1 MFVINYQHGQKII
14 QMKKEVIIFMP
25 SIEGGGVEKNLFLV
39 SNYLAKRI
47 KSLRVITI
55 SKKYKKKFSKSV
67 KLISLESDIWDNF
80 SRRIKYF
87 LSIVLLI
94 NEILKNKNIV
104 VMSFQA
110 NIYCI
115 LICKLFSIKVIS
127 RSNSAPIGWSQN
139 FFKKKIFGIGLK
151 LADKIIVNSIEFKR
165 DLKKEFNV
173 NATCI
178 YNPLNRNE
186 ILTKSKKKSVR
197 IFKTKDKLRIL
208 NIGRFTDQK
217 DQLTLLKSLNNL
229 KNDIGFEA
237 CIVGRGKLKKKL
249 QKYVAINDL
258 NNFVKIIDYVDNPY
272 PLIKQTNLFVLS
284 SKFEGLPNVLLES
297 LVLKKFI
304 ISSDC
309 RTGPKEI
316 LLDGKGGFL
325 FNVGDYKMLE
335 KRIKYFFLNKTKCQ
349 KMMINS
355 YKSLKRFDFNKNLKM
370 YLELL
375 KS

>member
-1 MFVINYQHGQKII
+1 MFVFNYQHDQKIT

-47 KSLRVITI
+47 KSLKVITI
-55 SKKYKKKFSKSV
+55 SKKFKKKFNKSV
-67 KLISLESDIWDNF
+67 KIISLESNIWDDF
-80 SRRIKYF
+80 SRRVKYF
-87 LSIVLLI
+87 LSIILLI

-115 LICKLFSIKVIS
+115 LICKLFSITVIS
-127 RSNSAPIGWSQN
+127 RSNSAPIGWSKN
-139 FFKKKIFGIGLK
+139 LFKKKIFEIGLR

-165 DLKKEFNV
+165 DLKKEFNI

-178 YNPLNRNE
+178 YNPLNKNE
-186 ILTKSKKKSVR
+186 ILDKSKKKSAK
-197 IFKTKDKLRIL
+197 IFKSNKKLRIL

-229 KNDIGFEA
+229 KNDILFEA
-237 CIVGRGKLKKKL
+237 CIVGRGMLKKKL
-249 QKYVAINDL
+249 QKYISNNNL
-258 NNFVKIIDYVDNPY
+258 NKYVKIIDFVDNPY

-316 LLDGKGGFL
+316 LLNGKGGFL
-325 FNVGDYKMLE
+325 FNVGDHKMLE
-335 KRIKYFFLNKTKCQ
+335 KKIKYFHLNKIKCQ
-349 KMMINS
+349 KMMMNS
-355 YKSLKRFDFNKNLKM
+355 YKSLKRFDYNKNLKM
-370 YLELL
+370 YLDLF

>member
-1 MFVINYQHGQKII
+1 
-14 QMKKEVIIFMP
+14 MKKEVIIFMP

-47 KSLRVITI
+47 KSLKVITI
-55 SKKYKKKFSKSV
+55 SKKFKKKFNKSV
-67 KLISLESDIWDNF
+67 KIISLESNKWDDF
-80 SRRIKYF
+80 SRRVKYF
-87 LSIVLLI
+87 LSIILLI

-115 LICKLFSIKVIS
+115 LICKLFSITVIS
-127 RSNSAPIGWSQN
+127 RSNSAPIGWSKN
-139 FFKKKIFGIGLK
+139 LFKKKIFEIGLR

-165 DLKKEFNV
+165 DLKKEFNI

-178 YNPLNRNE
+178 YNPLNKNE
-186 ILTKSKKKSVR
+186 ILDKSKKKSAR
-197 IFKTKDKLRIL
+197 IFKSNKKLRIL

-229 KNDIGFEA
+229 KNDILFEA
-237 CIVGRGKLKKKL
+237 CIVGRGMLKKKL
-249 QKYVAINDL
+249 QKYISNNNL
-258 NNFVKIIDYVDNPY
+258 NKYVKIIDFVDNPY

-316 LLDGKGGFL
+316 LLNGKGGFL
-325 FNVGDYKMLE
+325 FNVGDHKMLE
-335 KRIKYFFLNKTKCQ
+335 KKIKYFHLNKIKCQ
-349 KMMINS
+349 KMMMNS
-355 YKSLKRFDFNKNLKM
+355 YKSLKRFDYNKNLKM
-370 YLELL
+370 YLDLF

>member
-47 KSLRVITI
+47 KSLSVITI
-55 SKKYKKKFSKSV
+55 SKKYKKKFSRSV
-67 KLISLESDIWDNF
+67 KLISLESNIWDNF

-94 NEILKNKNIV
+94 KEILKNKKIV

-139 FFKKKIFGIGLK
+139 FLKKKIFGIGLK

-173 NATCI
+173 NAT
-178 YNPLNRNE
+178 
-186 ILTKSKKKSVR
+186 
-197 IFKTKDKLRIL
+197 
-208 NIGRFTDQK
+208 
-217 DQLTLLKSLNNL
+217 
-229 KNDIGFEA
+229 
-237 CIVGRGKLKKKL
+237 
-249 QKYVAINDL
+249 
-258 NNFVKIIDYVDNPY
+258 
-272 PLIKQTNLFVLS
+272 
-284 SKFEGLPNVLLES
+284 
-297 LVLKKFI
+297 
-304 ISSDC
+304 
-309 RTGPKEI
+309 
-316 LLDGKGGFL
+316 
-325 FNVGDYKMLE
+325 
-335 KRIKYFFLNKTKCQ
+335 
-349 KMMINS
+349 
-355 YKSLKRFDFNKNLKM
+355 
-370 YLELL
+370 
-375 KS
+375 